1 MTKKSIKV
9 IPLKKSE
16 ETLKTTP
23 PKPSTEMLIALLIP
37 TPVPVLKITMKV
49 NSTLKI

>member
-1 MTKKSIKV
+1 VMTKKSIKS

-23 PKPSTEMLIALLIP
+23 PNKSTEMLIVLKIT
-37 TPVPVLKITMKV
+37 TPVPVPKITAK
-49 NSTLKI
+49 TK